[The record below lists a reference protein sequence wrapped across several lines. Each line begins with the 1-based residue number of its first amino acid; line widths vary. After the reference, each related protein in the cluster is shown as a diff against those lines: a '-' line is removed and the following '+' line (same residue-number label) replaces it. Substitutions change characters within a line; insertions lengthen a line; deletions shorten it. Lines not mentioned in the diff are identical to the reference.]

1 LVLEYL
7 RRLLD
12 ADALAP
18 HGICLSWRP
27 ELLWTHVIADALIAA
42 AYFSIPVALAVF
54 VTRRRDLAFSW
65 LIVLFAIFITACGT
79 THLFAIWTLWNP
91 DYGPEAVVKLLTAI
105 ASVGTAIVMWPLI
118 PQALALPSPAQLT
131 RANEALTARVLE
143 RDAALAALQRETA
156 EREAVEADLRQAQ
169 KMQAVGA
176 LTGGV
181 AHDFNNLLTVIIGN
195 LDRASRMAPQGD
207 PQLRRAL
214 VHALEGAE
222 RAAVLTSQLLAFA
235 RKQPLMPQS
244 LALAEVIGGLSPLMA
259 KSIGESITVAVDHAD
274 PGVRVLADRNQF
286 ENALI
291 NLAVN
296 ARDAMPQG
304 GSLSVATRRRSV
316 VFGEFAGVQPGDYV
330 EVRVTD
336 TGCGMPEEVRQR
348 AFEPFYTTKDVGR
361 GTGLGLSQVYGFV
374 TQSNGH
380 VAIDSAPGQGTAVTI
395 LLPEAQA

>member
-1 LVLEYL
+1 VLDFL

-54 VTRRRDLAFSW
+54 VSRRRDLAFSW

-91 DYGPEAVVKLLTAI
+91 DYGPEAVVKALTAL

-118 PQALALPSPAQLT
+118 PRALALPSPAQLT
-131 RANEALTARVLE
+131 RANEALVARVVE
-143 RDAALAALQRETA
+143 RDSALAALQRETA
-156 EREAVEADLRQAQ
+156 ERAAVEADLRQAQ

-181 AHDFNNLLTVIIGN
+181 AHDFNNLLTVIIAN
-195 LDRASRMAPQGD
+195 LDRAGRMTADGD
-207 PQLRRAL
+207 PQLQRAL
-214 VHALEGAE
+214 AHAQEGAE
-222 RAAVLTSQLLAFA
+222 RAAALTRQLLAFA
-235 RKQPLMPQS
+235 RKQPLAPQS
-244 LALAEVIGGLSPLMA
+244 HAVAEVIAALTPLLA
-259 KSIGESITVAVDHAD
+259 RSVGESVTVRVDHGEPA
-274 PGVRVLADRNQF
+274 VRAMVDRNQF

-296 ARDAMPQG
+296 ARDAMPDG
-304 GSLSVATRRRSV
+304 GSLSVTTRRRSV
-316 VFGEFAGVQPGDYV
+316 SAGEVGGIEPGSYV
-330 EVRVTD
+330 EVQVTD
-336 TGCGMPEEVRQR
+336 TGSGMSEDVRQR
-348 AFEPFYTTKDVGR
+348 AFEPFYTTKDVGQ

-374 TQSNGH
+374 AQSHGH
-380 VAIDSAPGQGTAVTI
+380 VAIDSAPGAGTTVTI